1 MVIPAK
7 VKKEKATLAQLEAE
21 SAQEIEQVKCRQQE
35 IWAEKLKIVNSAGF
49 YFAVAFANQEERD
62 AWCKS
67 HGVVLTDGE
76 YILAQDYTISMEKR

>member
-7 VKKEKATLAQLEAE
+7 AKKEKATLAQLEAE
-21 SAQEIEQVKCRQQE
+21 SAQEIGQVTCMSQK
-35 IWAEKLKIVNSAGF
+35 IWAEKLKLVNSAGF
-49 YFAVAFANQEERD
+49 YFSVAFANQEERD

-76 YILAQDYTISMEKR
+76 YILAQDSIISLEKR

>member
-1 MVIPAK
+1 MN
-7 VKKEKATLAQLEAE
+7 E
-21 SAQEIEQVKCRQQE
+21 EIE
-35 IWAEKLKIVNSAGF
+35 AKI
-49 YFAVAFANQEERD
+49 QRD